1 MMLTRPYKYWWRCQ
15 WGWMWRLEL
24 DWVWLWPVRKGK
36 LQFGIWQDWAHLPCA
51 PVMNI
56 YKERE
61 KSLNSF
67 CGLTILY
74 ILEHFASSF
83 PKRTLAN
90 GKSLIWHQITS
101 KKWLKNCNK
110 SLTRWTDLSQSHSHG
125 FAKLGKTFPYTD
137 CTRAITGVHGFS
149 AVSLGARD
157 MWQAKFQ
164 GIAVF
169 LHFSPLIYL
178 KGSSSLNEAFLLG
191 IALVRLHQI
200 NFHRSC
206 VQLLVNSW
214 LLWTAAFTFLP
225 NPVLTSWTLFPLPL
239 DN

>member
-1 MMLTRPYKYWWRCQ
+1 MIYGLKSFF
-15 WGWMWRLEL
+15 GWT
-24 DWVWLWPVRKGK
+24 
-36 LQFGIWQDWAHLPCA
+36 
-51 PVMNI
+51 N
-56 YKERE
+56 
-61 KSLNSF
+61 
-67 CGLTILY
+67 LY

-83 PKRTLAN
+83 PKRTLTN
-90 GKSLIWHQITS
+90 GKSPIWHQITS
-101 KKWLKNCNK
+101 KKWLKSCNK

-125 FAKLGKTFPYTD
+125 FAKLGKTFPYMD

-164 GIAVF
+164 EIAVF
-169 LHFSPLIYL
+169 SSFFASHFF

-200 NFHRSC
+200 NFHWSC

-214 LLWTAAFTFLP
+214 LLWTAAFTL
-225 NPVLTSWTLFPLPL
+225 NSVLTSGTLSHLPL

>member
-1 MMLTRPYKYWWRCQ
+1 MRNICSPICIYWNILHHLFQ
-15 WGWMWRLEL
+15 RL
-24 DWVWLWPVRKGK
+24 VCRTIKKG
-36 LQFGIWQDWAHLPCA
+36 
-51 PVMNI
+51 
-56 YKERE
+56 
-61 KSLNSF
+61 NSPF
-67 CGLTILY
+67 
-74 ILEHFASSF
+74 
-83 PKRTLAN
+83 
-90 GKSLIWHQITS
+90 WHQITS
-101 KKWLKNCNK
+101 KRWLKRCNK

-178 KGSSSLNEAFLLG
+178 RGSSSLSEAFLLG

-200 NFHRSC
+200 NFHWSC
-206 VQLLVNSW
+206 VQLLVISW
-214 LLWTAAFTFLP
+214 LLWTAALIF
-225 NPVLTSWTLFPLPL
+225 NSVLTSWTLFHLPL